1 MNNLNDL
8 NFVDLLKMKKK
19 NLSDQADLRKQSE
32 ALDKEIASRQE
43 VLNAVGDLH
52 ESGGSKRVKLNGLI
66 PLDLRV
72 QYRVTRSWD
81 QDYIDTIKSEVPPN
95 LFPFKTQYVEDAKAT
110 AALSETRPEI
120 YKMVQ
125 KGLQTKINER
135 PYISFVDLPKNE
147 NTSK

>member
-52 ESGGSKRVKLNGLI
+52 ESGGS
-66 PLDLRV
+66 
-72 QYRVTRSWD
+72 
-81 QDYIDTIKSEVPPN
+81 
-95 LFPFKTQYVEDAKAT
+95 
-110 AALSETRPEI
+110 
-120 YKMVQ
+120 
-125 KGLQTKINER
+125 
-135 PYISFVDLPKNE
+135 
-147 NTSK
+147 